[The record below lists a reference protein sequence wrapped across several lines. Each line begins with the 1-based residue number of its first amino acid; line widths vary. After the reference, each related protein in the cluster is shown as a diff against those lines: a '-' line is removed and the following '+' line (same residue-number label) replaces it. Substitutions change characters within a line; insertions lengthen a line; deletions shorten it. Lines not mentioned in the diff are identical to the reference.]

1 MKKALIVA
9 SVASMIEQFNLENIQ
24 ILINLGFSVDVATNF
39 ENPGTITNEIVDNL
53 KKKLQK
59 KHVNCIQI
67 DFPRGIGTLKQD
79 KECYQ
84 VLKQLATNNYNLVHC
99 HSPIGGAL
107 TRLAFRNSNSKVI
120 YTAHGFHFFKGGPV
134 KNWIL
139 FYPIERFLSR
149 YTDILLT
156 INSEDFQVAK
166 TFHAKNVIKIPGVGI
181 KEIDKTMATNKDQ
194 ENLKVSLGINYD
206 DLVIISIGEL
216 SKRKNH
222 ITAIKALHD
231 LKFNYHYIVCGTGEE
246 LDVLKRAVREYNME
260 DRVHFIGYQGNIQPY
275 LEISDLSIFIS
286 KREGLGLAGL
296 EAMSA
301 GVPLISSY
309 IGGIKDYTENGV
321 TGFTIKNP
329 MDISELREKL
339 KQWVSL
345 TSHQK
350 KIMSKNCISISQKYT
365 IQEVNKI
372 MTKIYSTM

>member
-1 MKKALIVA
+1 
-9 SVASMIEQFNLENIQ
+9 
-24 ILINLGFSVDVATNF
+24 
-39 ENPGTITNEIVDNL
+39 
-53 KKKLQK
+53 
-59 KHVNCIQI
+59 
-67 DFPRGIGTLKQD
+67 
-79 KECYQ
+79 
-84 VLKQLATNNYNLVHC
+84 
-99 HSPIGGAL
+99 
-107 TRLAFRNSNSKVI
+107 
-120 YTAHGFHFFKGGPV
+120 
-134 KNWIL
+134 
-139 FYPIERFLSR
+139 
-149 YTDILLT
+149 
-156 INSEDFQVAK
+156 
-166 TFHAKNVIKIPGVGI
+166 
-181 KEIDKTMATNKDQ
+181 
-194 ENLKVSLGINYD
+194 
-206 DLVIISIGEL
+206 
-216 SKRKNH
+216 
-222 ITAIKALHD
+222 
-231 LKFNYHYIVCGTGEE
+231 
-246 LDVLKRAVREYNME
+246 ME